1 MKLIVTQIK
10 LTENPSV
17 INNKPDL
24 LTMYNSLK
32 KIASEVGREGLLPQ
46 NLPDDLLNRLLD
58 IFIKITKINAH
69 HPDFF
74 DDTDIVRELSDEIKS
89 ISLLVKLFTANKSPD
104 NDEFDKAFRSLRYYY
119 WVEKYRR
126 DNHLT
131 IKLPSVETILDH
143 PT

>member
-1 MKLIVTQIK
+1 MFY
-10 LTENPSV
+10 V
-17 INNKPDL
+17 INPDCNSCGNKDNG
-24 LTMYNSLK
+24 MYNTLK
-32 KIASEVGREGLLPQ
+32 KIAREKGREGLLPQ
-46 NLPDDLLNRLLD
+46 NLNDQVLVQLLD

-74 DDTDIVRELSDEIKS
+74 DDQDIVKELSVEIKS
-89 ISLLVKLFTANKSPD
+89 IGLLVKMFTANNTPN

-126 DNHLT
+126 DNNINIRLPT
-131 IKLPSVETILDH
+131 IETILDH